1 MSRSIE
7 SGAEKTIGKTK
18 LAAFSMTALAIQ
30 ALATLLI
37 VFLPEFYSNA
47 IGLPVA
53 AVGVAFMTVRIV
65 DMAIDPVLGAMMD
78 ATRTRWGRFRP
89 WLAASAPVLM
99 VSILMLLQAER
110 GVSILYLWFWL
121 AVCFIG
127 FSMIVLSHLAWTATL
142 SSVPSERTRVFA
154 WWQVFA
160 TAGQFSILTILPLA
174 SGMRPDDKA
183 FGMQVAG
190 WVMAILI
197 PCAIALAL
205 KTMPEKL
212 VVDEG
217 EKRGQFTELGAF
229 FRLCGKYGV
238 IRLLLADL
246 AIALATGVANAVA
259 LFYYMGQLGFDR
271 ASASALVLVAYS
283 AAFIGTPIFT
293 KLAGRIG
300 KARALQAG
308 ALLQA
313 IMQIMVALQPP
324 GNYLLTAATVAI
336 LGLCIPIAW
345 FLPRAMM
352 ADVADAIRLESGRDR
367 TGLLYASLNG
377 SMKLALGL
385 AVGLA
390 FTLLGWL
397 NFEPSQASDPSNAM
411 PLRLLIGA
419 VPACLSLL
427 VVACMHRFPEA
438 ANAQAAKIA
447 RDLEQQ
453 GQSGASSA
461 TVGQPA

>member
-1 MSRSIE
+1 MTELNGQGR
-7 SGAEKTIGKTK
+7 IGRAN

-47 IGLPVA
+47 MGLPVA

-89 WLAASAPVLM
+89 WLAASAPILM
-99 VSILMLLQAER
+99 VSILMLLQAKP
-110 GVSILYLWFWL
+110 GVSIVYLWLWL
-121 AVCFIG
+121 GVCFIG

-142 SSVPSERTRVFA
+142 SSVSSERTRVFA

-160 TAGQFSILTILPLA
+160 TAGQFTILTVLPLA
-174 SGMRPDDKA
+174 AGMRPDDKA

-205 KTMPEKL
+205 KTTPEKL
-212 VVDEG
+212 VVDNG
-217 EKRGQFTELGAF
+217 EKRGQFTELGPF
-229 FRLCGKYGV
+229 LRLCGKCGV

-246 AIALATGVANAVA
+246 AIALSTGVANAVA

-283 AAFIGTPIFT
+283 AAFAGTPLFT

-300 KARALQAG
+300 KAKALQAG

-313 IMQIMVALQPP
+313 FMQIMVAMQPP
-324 GNYLLTAATVAI
+324 GNYLLTAATIAV

-352 ADVADAIRLESGRDR
+352 ADVADAIRLEGGRDR

-385 AVGLA
+385 AVGVA

-397 NFEPSQASDPSNAM
+397 GFVPSEAADPSNEM
-411 PLRLLIGA
+411 PLRVLIGG

-427 VVACMHRFPEA
+427 VVVCMHRFPEA
-438 ANAQAAKIA
+438 ENAQAARVA
-447 RDLEQQ
+447 RDLE
-453 GQSGASSA
+453 SRGAGDSA
-461 TVGQPA
+461 VAGQPA